1 MLPSRKTNSVRDP
14 LLTMIATHKLP
25 NITVKSSGGTKLFDS
40 SDFSVKVE
48 ASGIDKT
55 YTQDELC
62 EDIIRRLD
70 QRSILE

>member
-25 NITVKSSGGTKLFDS
+25 TITVKSSGGAKLFDS
-40 SDFSVKVE
+40 TDFSVKID
-48 ASGIDKT
+48 ANGINRT

-62 EDIIRRLD
+62 EEIIRRLD
-70 QRSILE
+70 QRQVLA